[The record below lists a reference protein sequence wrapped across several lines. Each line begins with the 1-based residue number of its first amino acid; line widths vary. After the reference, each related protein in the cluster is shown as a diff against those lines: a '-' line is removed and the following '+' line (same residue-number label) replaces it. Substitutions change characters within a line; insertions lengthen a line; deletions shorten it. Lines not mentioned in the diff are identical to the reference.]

1 MHCVLIVG
9 VNNRASLTLLQII
22 VIRNVNLE
30 SETRVCVLYILCQEN
45 VKRCITQQNC
55 VMNESNGLHMGNE

>member
-22 VIRNVNLE
+22 DIRKCKFRERDKSMRTVYSVPRKCQKMHYSTE
-30 SETRVCVLYILCQEN
+30 LCHE
-45 VKRCITQQNC
+45 
-55 VMNESNGLHMGNE
+55 